1 MSTGD
6 IVYKID
12 VDEKGA
18 TEGVRSFDK
27 SIDEMG
33 KTSGKANTAHTSL
46 WKQVAVGALAYKGAT
61 MLVRAFKDAIVD
73 SINAA
78 IEQEKADKALSA
90 SLEITGRP
98 VKALAAHFKAFASEM
113 QKSTVYGD
121 EAIQGAQTLLI
132 QLTNLDKNGI
142 DRATKGTIG
151 LASVMGM
158 DLNSATN
165 LVAKALSGN
174 VGALSRYGIQ
184 VSKTGTEE
192 EKRIEILDKLE
203 QFYGRATAETET
215 YGGKLAQL
223 KNKYGDLQEEVG
235 KLITSSTFWMT
246 TLNSMIDVINDVLTV
261 HNKLDAAIR
270 NENESTMNSVKR
282 FREMATAAGLSGEEI
297 RALSVKYKDVNDVG
311 IKHEKMMRDILKVHP
326 ELKKQMQDGADAS
339 SKAAKELDKLT
350 KGTNKF
356 GDSSEDA
363 SKALEEQT
371 KFLDKLEKE
380 MKAADKRLEDWNKDV
395 LKGSKAAG
403 DFNSEL
409 EMTPP
414 LLGAAAVAADM
425 FAQYIGGITAEE
437 EQFSMTNNEIMDEV
451 ISKWLDTADK
461 IVGAMS
467 TAYSFID
474 QIAQQSFRNKE
485 ILMENEYKRQIANIQ
500 NSTMNEEEKA
510 AAMTALDEEY
520 DAKRQ
525 ELEKKK
531 AKQQKDTAVMNAI
544 ISTYQAAAQTY
555 ASFGFPWGIIPAA
568 IVTGLGLALVAKI
581 KAQPIPLAQGAIFK
595 QPTLLTGNNGQDY
608 QVGDVPGESEIVA
621 SPSNIRKALDIGGGG
636 SSRPIYIHN
645 SIYLDGRLMKEFTIR
660 TIEDAASIGR
670 LSLRGKAVN

>member
-6 IVYKID
+6 IVYKVD

-18 TEGVRSFDK
+18 TAGVKNFDK

-46 WKQVAVGALAYKGAT
+46 WKQVAVGAIAYKAAT
-61 MLVRAFKDAIVD
+61 MAVRFLKDAIMD
-73 SINAA
+73 SIAA
-78 IEQEKADKALSA
+78 AMEQEKADKSLAA

-98 VKALAAHFKAFASEM
+98 VKALTEHFKKYASEL
-113 QKSTVYGD
+113 QKSTTFGD
-121 EAIQGAQTLLI
+121 EAIEGAQTLLI
-132 QLTNLDKNGI
+132 QLTDLDRKGI

-174 VGALSRYGIQ
+174 VGALSQYGIQ

-203 QFYGRATAETET
+203 QFYGRATADTET

-223 KNKYGDLQEEVG
+223 KNSYGDLQEVVG
-235 KLITSSTFWMT
+235 FSIVKNEALRESINWVVEGLTNWLNADEALIAAEKKLHEQQNEEADLLGIVAVNAGMAYGEMAKLIESYKGNT
-246 TLNSMIDVINDVLTV
+246 
-261 HNKLDAAIR
+261 DALVRDIQ
-270 NENESTMNSVKR
+270 TGQQGV
-282 FREMATAAGLSGEEI
+282 
-297 RALSVKYKDVNDVG
+297 
-311 IKHEKMMRDILKVHP
+311 KMMYALKDARVEHTVAL
-326 ELKKQMQDGADAS
+326 EKQRKEQE
-339 SKAAKELDKLT
+339 KAER
-350 KGTNKF
+350 GTNKF
-356 GDSSEDA
+356 ADATEDA
-363 SKALEEQT
+363 SKALEAQT

-395 LKGSKAAG
+395 LKGGKAVA

-409 EMTPP
+409 DMTPP
-414 LLGAAAVAADM
+414 RLGAAAVAAGM
-425 FAQYIGGITAEE
+425 FADYIEKVISKEK
-437 EQFSMTNNEIMDEV
+437 QFGMTNNEVMDEMV
-451 ISKWLDTADK
+451 FRWLDTADQ

-474 QIAQQSFRNKE
+474 QIAQQSFKNKE
-485 ILMENEYKRQIANIQ
+485 ILMDNEYKRQVENIE
-500 NSTMNEEEKA
+500 NSKMNEEEKA

-568 IVTGLGLALVAKI
+568 IVTGLGMALVAKI
-581 KAQPIPLAQGAIFK
+581 RSQPIPLAKGAIFK
-595 QPTLLTGNNGQDY
+595 QPTLLAGADGRDY
-608 QVGDVPGESEIVA
+608 QVAEPGSGGTEIVA
-621 SPSNIRKALDIGGGG
+621 SPENIRKAIGGGG
-636 SSRPIYIHN
+636 RSITLLVPIYIGGKK
-645 SIYLDGRLMKEFTIR
+645 IQEQIIKI
-660 TIEDAASIGR
+660 IEDTSQIGKLRIAS
-670 LSLRGKAVN
+670 KAVN